1 MIPLATY
8 VVNLIQYSVF
18 FPFSSLLL
26 CGGHNCCYCFKDGM
40 HEEIARVDTSLIYML
55 LCNMFEAGKNVVPE
69 PELCNLLHR

>member
-1 MIPLATY
+1 
-8 VVNLIQYSVF
+8 
-18 FPFSSLLL
+18 
-26 CGGHNCCYCFKDGM
+26 M